1 MQSIHTPPA
10 RCRVVIVRTENISP
24 IDQRQRH
31 GIIRQRQTTMGQ
43 RQEQWHAGAT
53 AGGGGRTGTRMQR
66 SKVNDA
72 RERRREGTQKGGI
85 DGEWADG
92 RSEQTGGAMAR
103 EVGGQVPQREPGGDG
118 VRGIRGHGPEL
129 STQLK
134 YATEPQREPP
144 CLSRTSSRS
153 STLRH
158 ARVYREHYRRKN
170 LPFVFR

>member
-92 RSEQTGGAMAR
+92 RSEQADGRSDGKRGGRTGAAAGTWRRRR
-103 EVGGQVPQREPGGDG
+103 EGN
-118 VRGIRGHGPEL
+118 
-129 STQLK
+129 
-134 YATEPQREPP
+134 
-144 CLSRTSSRS
+144 SRS
-153 STLRH
+153 RAGAIYPIKICHRAAARASLLVAHLLTFFYTPSCQSIPRTLQEEKP
-158 ARVYREHYRRKN
+158 AVC
-170 LPFVFR
+170 F